1 MSKAAPQTSEGR
13 PPTNK
18 KGATME
24 AEELMIE
31 RAAFDT
37 DLVDT
42 NEFTDQ
48 PDLDG
53 LLYPLEEQYASELE
67 MYEEDLQLEKGEIQN
82 A

>member
-1 MSKAAPQTSEGR
+1 
-13 PPTNK
+13 
-18 KGATME
+18 ME

-37 DLVDT
+37 DFVDTREFTDLVDT
-42 NEFTDQ
+42 SEQNADSMIEE